1 LQRILII
8 QTAFLGDVIL
18 ASPVWVNLHKQF
30 PKAQIDVVVKKGNE
44 SLLAAHPFLHQVF
57 VFDKN
62 QKVKHL
68 WNLGKTLRSE
78 QYDLI
83 INLQRFASSGILTI
97 LARGK
102 ESRGFEKNPLSF
114 LYTKKF
120 KHEMKPNWHEV
131 DRNLSLISDLV
142 PAPIRRPQLFPS
154 KEDLNSVQIYQDVPY
169 YCLAPT
175 SVWFTKQAPLE
186 IWLKLID
193 RLAATN
199 AQIYLLGAPSD
210 RAYLDEIVKNTRSA
224 QLVNL
229 AGQLSLL
236 QSAALMAGA
245 KHNYVNDSGPL
256 HLASATN
263 APVSAF
269 FCSTVPAFGFGPL
282 SDYSEMIEV
291 KDLACRPCGIH
302 GHRACPKG
310 HFKCGEELDLG
321 LNFNEHFSP

>member
-1 LQRILII
+1 MQRILII

-18 ASPVWVNLHKQF
+18 ASPVWENLHRQF

-44 SLLAAHPFLHQVF
+44 SLLAAHPFLRQVF
-57 VFDKN
+57 VFDKS
-62 QKVKHL
+62 QKVKNL

-78 QYDLI
+78 QYDLV
-83 INLQRFASSGILTI
+83 INLQRFASSGILTV

-114 LYTKKF
+114 LYTKQF

-131 DRNLSLISDLV
+131 DRNLQLISDLV

-154 KEDLNSVQIYQDVPY
+154 QEDLNSIQIYQEVPY

-175 SVWFTKQAPLE
+175 SVWFTKQAPQE
-186 IWLKLID
+186 IWLALID
-193 RLAATN
+193 KLSTTN
-199 AQIYLLGAPSD
+199 TIIYLLGAPSD
-210 RAYLDEIVKNTRSA
+210 RPYLDEIVQNTRSS
-224 QLVNL
+224 QVINL
-229 AGQLSLL
+229 AGKLTLL

-245 KHNYVNDSGPL
+245 QHNYVNDSGPL

-269 FCSTVPAFGFGPL
+269 FCSTVPEFGFGPL
-282 SDYSEMIEV
+282 SDQSGIIEV
-291 KDLACRPCGIH
+291 KDLDCRPCGLH
-302 GHRACPKG
+302 GHHSCPMG
-310 HFKCGEELDLG
+310 HFRCGKALKI
-321 LNFNEHFSP
+321 S

>member
-18 ASPVWVNLHKQF
+18 ASPVWENLHRQF

-44 SLLAAHPFLHQVF
+44 SLLAAHPFLRQVF
-57 VFDKN
+57 VFDKS
-62 QKVKHL
+62 QKVKNL

-78 QYDLI
+78 QYDLV
-83 INLQRFASSGILTI
+83 INLQRFASSGILTV

-114 LYTKKF
+114 LYTKQF

-131 DRNLSLISDLV
+131 DRNLQLISDLV

-154 KEDLNSVQIYQDVPY
+154 QEDLNAIQIYQEVPY

-175 SVWFTKQAPLE
+175 SVWFTKQAPQE
-186 IWLKLID
+186 IWLALIEKLSQTKD
-193 RLAATN
+193 
-199 AQIYLLGAPSD
+199 QIFLLGAPSD
-210 RAYLDEIVKNTRSA
+210 RAYLDEIVKNTRSS
-224 QLVNL
+224 QVINL
-229 AGQLSLL
+229 AGKLTLL

-245 KHNYVNDSGPL
+245 QHNYVNDSGPL

-269 FCSTVPAFGFGPL
+269 FCSTVPEFGFGPL
-282 SDYSEMIEV
+282 SDQSSIIEV
-291 KDLACRPCGIH
+291 KDLDCRPCGLH
-302 GHRACPKG
+302 GHQSCPMG
-310 HFKCGEELDLG
+310 HFRCGAALKI
-321 LNFNEHFSP
+321 S

>member
-1 LQRILII
+1 MNLDRILVI

-18 ASPVWVNLHKQF
+18 ASPVWENLHAAY
-30 PKAQIDVVVKKGNE
+30 PHAQIDVVVKKGNE
-44 SLLAAHPFLHQVF
+44 SLLQAHPFLHQVF
-57 VFDKN
+57 IFDKSH
-62 QKVKHL
+62 KVKNL
-68 WNLGKTLRSE
+68 WNLGKTLRSH
-78 QYDLI
+78 QYDLV
-83 INLQRFASSGILTI
+83 INLQRFASSGILTV

-102 ESRGFEKNPLSF
+102 ETRGFEKNPLSF
-114 LYTKKF
+114 LFTKKF
-120 KHEMKPNWHEV
+120 KHDMKPNWHEV

-142 PAPIRRPQLFPS
+142 TAPIRRPQLYPS
-154 KEDLNSVQIYQDVPY
+154 IADLNVIQNYQEVPY

-175 SVWFTKQAPLE
+175 SVWFTKQAPQE

-193 RLAATN
+193 KLGAAN

-210 RAYLDEIVKNTRSA
+210 RAYLDEIVKNRRNP
-224 QLVNL
+224 QVINL

-269 FCSTVPAFGFGPL
+269 FCSTVPEFGFGPL
-282 SDYSEMIEV
+282 SENASIIEV
-291 KDLACRPCGIH
+291 KDLDCRPCGLH
-302 GHRACPKG
+302 GHKACPKG
-310 HFKCGEELDLG
+310 HFKCGKDLKI
-321 LNFNEHFSP
+321 

>member
-1 LQRILII
+1 MNLDRILVI

-18 ASPVWVNLHKQF
+18 ATPVWENLHAAY
-30 PKAQIDVVVKKGNE
+30 PRAQIDVVVKKGNE
-44 SLLAAHPFLHQVF
+44 SLLTEHPFLHQVF
-57 VFDKN
+57 VFDKQ
-62 QKVKHL
+62 QKFKNLLV
-68 WNLGKTLRSE
+68 LGKTLRSH
-78 QYDLI
+78 QYDLV
-83 INLQRFASSGILTI
+83 INLQRFASSGILTM

-102 ESRGFEKNPLSF
+102 ESRGFQKNPLSF
-114 LYTKKF
+114 FFSKRYS
-120 KHEMKPNWHEV
+120 HEMKPNWHEV

-193 RLAATN
+193 KLAATN

-210 RAYLDEIVKNTRSA
+210 RAYLDEIIKNTRST
-224 QLVNL
+224 QVINL

-269 FCSTVPAFGFGPL
+269 FCSTVPEFGFGPL

-291 KDLACRPCGIH
+291 KDLDCRPCGIH

-310 HFKCGEELDLG
+310 HFKCGKDLKI
-321 LNFNEHFSP
+321 

>member
-1 LQRILII
+1 MNLDRILVI

-18 ASPVWVNLHKQF
+18 ATPIWENIHAAY
-30 PKAQIDVVVKKGNE
+30 PHAQIDVVVKKGNE
-44 SLLAAHPFLHQVF
+44 SLLTEHPFLHQVF
-57 VFDKN
+57 VFDKQ
-62 QKVKHL
+62 QKFKNLLV
-68 WNLGKTLRSE
+68 LGKTLRE
-78 QYDLI
+78 QHYDLV
-83 INLQRFASSGILTI
+83 INLQRFASSGILMM

-102 ESRGFEKNPLSF
+102 ESRGFQKNPLSF
-114 LYTKKF
+114 FFSKRYP
-120 KHEMKPNWHEV
+120 HEKKPNWHEV
-131 DRNLSLISDLV
+131 DRNLCLISDLV

-193 RLAATN
+193 KLAATN

-210 RAYLDEIVKNTRSA
+210 RAYLDEIVKNTRST
-224 QLVNL
+224 QVINL
-229 AGQLSLL
+229 AGQLPLL

-269 FCSTVPAFGFGPL
+269 FCSTVPEFGFGPL
-282 SDYSEMIEV
+282 SDQSGIIEV
-291 KDLACRPCGIH
+291 KDLDCRPCGLH
-302 GHRACPKG
+302 GHKSCPKG
-310 HFKCGEELDLG
+310 HFRCGAALEI
-321 LNFNEHFSP
+321 N